1 MKLPSLPDFLTPIRD
16 VTASYE
22 QKGKLSVEKKKQH
35 TAVENLMADP
45 AELKAEADRQIDD
58 HAAAYRSRVHV
69 AVPDPSHIS
78 FVPSGSPHT
87 PLTVSPYDLLC
98 FLCWANG
105 PAMKEA
111 MHREIDALCEGK
123 KTISSAERA
132 RQVKKL

>member
-98 FLCWANG
+98 FFCWSNRNG
-105 PAMKEA
+105 MKKN
-111 MHREIDALCEGK
+111 MHEQIDEMVRGK
-123 KTISSAERA
+123 KTITKAERA
-132 RQVKKL
+132 RQ